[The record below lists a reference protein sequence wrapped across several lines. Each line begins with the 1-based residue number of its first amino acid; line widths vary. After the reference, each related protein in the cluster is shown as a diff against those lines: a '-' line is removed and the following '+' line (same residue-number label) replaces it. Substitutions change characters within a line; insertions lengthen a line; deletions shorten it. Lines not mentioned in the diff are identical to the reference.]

1 MSGPTVFPKTLT
13 FGRWEGVLS
22 SWQRSRI
29 PSFLFPI
36 PRQEGYFLRFQSRLI
51 VSNVIGTPAP
61 GKQQYFEV
69 IHWMWKED
77 IEVRE
82 VYSNSIFKPLFSVI
96 SCEEI
101 IYKISIINNNNDKE
115 FDPLLSLGVRQFANH
130 SKCISSVNA

>member
-1 MSGPTVFPKTLT
+1 M
-13 FGRWEGVLS
+13 
-22 SWQRSRI
+22 
-29 PSFLFPI
+29 
-36 PRQEGYFLRFQSRLI
+36 
-51 VSNVIGTPAP
+51 SNVIGTPAP